1 MPSERRLH
9 PYSLLFGLGK
19 ELRQFLIPG
28 LVVLVTAGTAGG
40 DWQAWTLLFL
50 IPYGAAVVIRYAA
63 FRYRYEER
71 ELVIRTGFIF
81 RNERHIPYARV
92 QNINAVQN
100 VLHRMLGV
108 VDVHIETGSGQ
119 EPEAKMSVLPL
130 DALEEMRR
138 RVLGDRGETAAG
150 SGEAV
155 AQGETALQLL
165 HLSPRELALS
175 GFIDNRGLVVVGAAF
190 GVLYELGLIDG
201 LVNRLVGEQDSG
213 RGLVRQILRSVFAG
227 GSLPIGRIMLMLG
240 AFAAFLGLMRLLSM
254 IWAVI
259 RLYGF
264 TITRAGDDLRT
275 EFGLLTRV
283 ATTIPVRRIQT
294 LTVREGPLH
303 RLFGRVSVR
312 VDTAGGDH
320 KEQGVTQREWLA
332 PILPRADL
340 DTFLRRVQ
348 PELDLPAVAWRGVA
362 PRAARRAFVRATVV
376 VSVIAL
382 PFWLWP
388 SWWDVAVWVAM
399 IGWAAVVARKTVKH
413 LGWSTTGN
421 AVWYRSG
428 WIWRQ
433 MSVARFAKIQVVA
446 MHESPFDRRT
456 HMRRVRVDTAGA
468 GDASHHIH
476 IPYLP
481 RETAIDL
488 YDALAASAG
497 GTAFKW

>member
-28 LVVLVTAGTAGG
+28 IALLVTAGTTGG
-40 DWQAWTLLFL
+40 DWQGWTLLFL
-50 IPYGAAVVIRYAA
+50 IPYGLTVIVRYAS
-63 FRYRYEER
+63 FRYRYEEH

-108 VDVHIETGSGQ
+108 VDVHIETGGGS

-138 RVLGDRGETAAG
+138 RVLGDRRDVPAP
-150 SGEAV
+150 SGEDV
-155 AQGETALQLL
+155 APATPSHVLL
-165 HLSPRELALS
+165 RLSPRELALS
-175 GFIDNRGLVVVGAAF
+175 GFIDSRGMVVVGAAF

-201 LVNRLVGEQDSG
+201 LVNRFFGEQDSG
-213 RGLVRQILRSVFAG
+213 RGLVRQILRAVYSG
-227 GSLPIGRIMLMLG
+227 GSLPIGRIMLMLA
-240 AFAAFLGLMRLLSM
+240 AFAAVLGLMRLLSM
-254 IWAVI
+254 MWAVI
-259 RLYGF
+259 RLHGF
-264 TITRAGDDLRT
+264 TITRTGDDLRT

-283 ATTIPVRRIQT
+283 ATTIPVHRIQT

-303 RLFGRVSVR
+303 RLIRRVSVR
-312 VDTAGGDH
+312 VDTAGGNR
-320 KEQGVTQREWLA
+320 KEQGVTHAEWLA
-332 PILPRADL
+332 PILPRDDL
-340 DTFLRRVQ
+340 ARFLGAVL
-348 PELDLPAVAWRGVA
+348 PELDLPAVAWQGVA
-362 PRAARRAFVRATVV
+362 PRAVRRAFVRRMLFVCFV
-376 VSVIAL
+376 AL
-382 PFWLWP
+382 PFALWP
-388 SWWDVAVWVAM
+388 SWWDLAAWAVLIA
-399 IGWAAVVARKTVKH
+399 WAILAARKTVMH
-413 LGWSTTGN
+413 LGWATTDN

-428 WIWRQ
+428 WIFRQ
-433 MSVARFAKIQVVA
+433 TSVARFAKIQVVA
-446 MHESPFDRRT
+446 MHESPFDRRSS
-456 HMRRVRVDTAGA
+456 MRSVQVDTAGA
-468 GDASHHIH
+468 SGASHRVD

-481 RETAIDL
+481 RGTAIDL

>member
-19 ELRQFLIPG
+19 ELRQFIIPG
-28 LVVLVTAGTAGG
+28 IALLVTARTAGG
-40 DWQAWTLLFL
+40 DWQGWSLLFL
-50 IPYGAAVVIRYAA
+50 IPYGLTVIVRYAS
-63 FRYRYEER
+63 FRYRYEEH

-108 VDVHIETGSGQ
+108 VDVHLETGGGS

-138 RVLGDRGETAAG
+138 RVLGDRRDVPAPSRED
-150 SGEAV
+150 V
-155 AQGETALQLL
+155 APVKPSHVLL

-175 GFIDNRGLVVVGAAF
+175 GFIDSRGMVVVGAAF
-190 GVLYELGLIDG
+190 GVLYELGLVDG
-201 LVNRLVGEQDSG
+201 FVNRLVGEQDSG
-213 RGLVRQILRSVFAG
+213 RGVVRQILSAVYSG
-227 GSLPIGRIMLMLG
+227 GSLPIGRIMLMLA
-240 AFAAFLGLMRLLSM
+240 AFAAVLGLVRLLSM
-254 IWAVI
+254 VWAVI

-264 TITRAGDDLRT
+264 TITRTGDDLRS

-283 ATTIPVRRIQT
+283 ATTIPVHRIQT
-294 LTVREGPLH
+294 LTVREGPFH

-312 VDTAGGDH
+312 VDTAGGNR
-320 KEQGVTQREWLA
+320 KEPGVTHAEWLA
-332 PILPRADL
+332 PILARDDL
-340 DTFLRRVQ
+340 ARFLGAVLR
-348 PELDLPAVAWRGVA
+348 ELDLPAVSWRGVA
-362 PRAARRAFVRATVV
+362 PRAVRRAFVRRMIFVC
-376 VSVIAL
+376 VIAL
-382 PFWLWP
+382 PFAVWP
-388 SWWDVAVWVAM
+388 SWWDLAAWAVLIAWAGVA
-399 IGWAAVVARKTVKH
+399 ARKTVMH
-413 LGWSTTGN
+413 LGWATTET

-428 WIWRQ
+428 WIFRRT
-433 MSVARFAKIQVVA
+433 SVARFAKIQVVA

-456 HMRRVRVDTAGA
+456 NMRSVRVDTAGA
-468 GDASHHIH
+468 SDASHRVD

-481 RETAIDL
+481 RGTAIDL
-488 YDALAASAG
+488 YDALAVSAG

>member
-1 MPSERRLH
+1 M
-9 PYSLLFGLGK
+9 
-19 ELRQFLIPG
+19 
-28 LVVLVTAGTAGG
+28 
-40 DWQAWTLLFL
+40 
-50 IPYGAAVVIRYAA
+50 
-63 FRYRYEER
+63 
-71 ELVIRTGFIF
+71 
-81 RNERHIPYARV
+81 
-92 QNINAVQN
+92 
-100 VLHRMLGV
+100 
-108 VDVHIETGSGQ
+108 
-119 EPEAKMSVLPL
+119 
-130 DALEEMRR
+130 
-138 RVLGDRGETAAG
+138 
-150 SGEAV
+150 
-155 AQGETALQLL
+155 
-165 HLSPRELALS
+165 
-175 GFIDNRGLVVVGAAF
+175 
-190 GVLYELGLIDG
+190 
-201 LVNRLVGEQDSG
+201 
-213 RGLVRQILRSVFAG
+213 
-227 GSLPIGRIMLMLG
+227 
-240 AFAAFLGLMRLLSM
+240 
-254 IWAVI
+254 
-259 RLYGF
+259 
-264 TITRAGDDLRT
+264 
-275 EFGLLTRV
+275 
-283 ATTIPVRRIQT
+283 
-294 LTVREGPLH
+294 
-303 RLFGRVSVR
+303 
-312 VDTAGGDH
+312 
-320 KEQGVTQREWLA
+320 TQREWLA
-332 PILPRADL
+332 PILPRANL

-413 LGWSTTGN
+413 LGWSTTAN

-481 RETAIDL
+481 RETAVDL